1 MMALPTEGAGKDD
14 EGSHQCAFVFQQLE
28 LIIVRLALEVGLV
41 DPRLSPLHA

>member
-1 MMALPTEGAGKDD
+1 MRI
-14 EGSHQCAFVFQQLE
+14 FFQQLV